1 MKTSL
6 TKRTFLSEL
15 RVLWAFTKREFV
27 IYLRYPLDI
36 VFDLL
41 MEPFYIIDWMLIGLF
56 YVGGT
61 TSQNLLSITG
71 TGDFIS
77 YLFLG
82 GVLMSFG
89 RGAVWTVA
97 SSLRREMMQ
106 GTLESCWITPISRFT
121 ILTGRVFMNFFWMI
135 VFNLFTGVGIY
146 LIFNPSWHLDWFALL
161 LIFVLTMLSNYAFG
175 LLMGGIVFVFKEVWS
190 FRDIFVSVLWILSGA
205 TFPVEMLPT
214 WAQSLSRLV
223 PYYYSLRDFRAV
235 VLSGAALPELTGD
248 LTFLLLFAVVSLLTS
263 YILFKRLE
271 RVALR
276 AGTLGVY

>member
-6 TKRTFLSEL
+6 THRTLSSEL

-27 IYLRYPLDI
+27 VYLRYPLDI

-61 TSQNLLSITG
+61 VSQNLLAIAG

-97 SSLRREMMQ
+97 TSLRSEMRQ

-146 LIFNPSWHLDWFALL
+146 LIFKPSWHLDWFALL
-161 LIFVLTMLSNYAFG
+161 LIFALTMLSNYAFG
-175 LLMGGIVFVFKEVWS
+175 LLMGGITFVFKEMWS
-190 FRDIFVSVLWILSGA
+190 FRDIFTSVLWILSGA

-248 LTFLLLFAVVSLLTS
+248 LTSLLLFAVVSLLTS
-263 YILFKRLE
+263 YALFKRME

-276 AGTLGVY
+276 AGTLGLY